1 MTKRNRTSTEI
12 IIKYIEDY
20 FYLNF
25 DEIHTDAGGEI
36 SKLEVCERNHVV
48 ILFDDHQRNVMPF
61 IKVSNPLAVLV
72 STPAVKHNK
81 RFAEIYPHVLT
92 DWNDLHTILDNLV

>member
-1 MTKRNRTSTEI
+1 
-12 IIKYIEDY
+12 
-20 FYLNF
+20 
-25 DEIHTDAGGEI
+25 
-36 SKLEVCERNHVV
+36 
-48 ILFDDHQRNVMPF
+48 MPF